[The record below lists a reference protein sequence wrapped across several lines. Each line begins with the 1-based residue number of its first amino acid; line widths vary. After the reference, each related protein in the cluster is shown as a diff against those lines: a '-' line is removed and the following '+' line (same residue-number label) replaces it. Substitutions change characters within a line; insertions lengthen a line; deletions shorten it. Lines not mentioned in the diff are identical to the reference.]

1 MEVKWHGQVSSI
13 RELHGGGP
21 QGGNV
26 GILEYLSQTN
36 NYLDFIDEELQFK
49 YFDDASVLEIVN
61 LQSIGIASHNSKH
74 QVTSNI
80 PSHSGPLGGGFG
92 KKIVYLF
99 YCCD

>member
-80 PSHSGPLGGGFG
+80 PSHSGPLGGG
-92 KKIVYLF
+92 
-99 YCCD
+99 